1 MDGTDRLSWHA
12 IPKKQKTQLAKNAN
26 WAVPVLAAFI
36 TRPQSELKSAR
47 LAEAPASTD
56 DTGGGG
62 KSQ

>member
-1 MDGTDRLSWHA
+1 MDGADGLSWHA

-26 WAVPVLAAFI
+26 WAVPVLAAFV

-47 LAEAPASTD
+47 PAETPASAD
-56 DTGGGG
+56 DTGGSG